1 MSLRP
6 NPLDT
11 LLTALAGWL
20 PMLGGMTL
28 LAMVLI
34 TPEWMGWR
42 ELVWQRDVLN
52 LQAERLETQR
62 ASYAQFHDALAA
74 DDPVLLERLAFTQL
88 RYKPAGKRLMED
100 LWAVADPGAGP
111 GSGTTAPAPR
121 IAGDGGQAYGSSE
134 VIESW
139 LTSPQ
144 PVVGRDI
151 QPLREINS
159 RLTRLTRGPARYVL
173 LAVAIL
179 CLSAGLLPNDAQSD
193 KDEVSSVGLGGP
205 VPGNPGGNP
214 GGKSGSK
221 SGPGLRSDAKLS
233 FIRAYRRGA

>member
-1 MSLRP
+1 MPLRP

-88 RYKPAGKRLMED
+88 RYKPAGKRLRED
-100 LWAVADPGAGP
+100 LWAVAGP
-111 GSGTTAPAPR
+111 GEVVATAPTAV
-121 IAGDGGQAYGSSE
+121 GDGGQVYGSSE

-151 QPLREINS
+151 QPLRVINS

-179 CLSAGLLPNDAQSD
+179 CLAAGVLPNDPQSD
-193 KDEVSSVGLGGP
+193 KDESTSAGYGGP
-205 VPGNPGGNP
+205 TPGKPGP
-214 GGKSGSK
+214 AVR
-221 SGPGLRSDAKLS
+221 PDARLS

>member
-1 MSLRP
+1 MPLRP

-62 ASYAQFHDALAA
+62 TSYAQFHDALVA

-88 RYKPAGKRLMED
+88 RYKPAGKRLMND
-100 LWAVADPGAGP
+100 LWAVAGPGDAARPGAMPP
-111 GSGTTAPAPR
+111 GSTALPPMA
-121 IAGDGGQAYGSSE
+121 AGDGGQAYGSSE

-151 QPLREINS
+151 QPLRVINS
-159 RLTRLTRGPARYVL
+159 RLTRLTSGASRYVL

-179 CLSAGLLPNDAQSD
+179 CLVAGLLPNDPEGD
-193 KDEVSSVGLGGP
+193 KDEALSIGVGGP
-205 VPGNPGGNP
+205 TPPGKPGP
-214 GGKSGSK
+214 T
-221 SGPGLRSDAKLS
+221 LRSDAKLS

>member
-1 MSLRP
+1 MPLRP

-52 LQAERLETQR
+52 LQSERLETQR
-62 ASYAQFHDALAA
+62 ASYAQFNDALAA

-88 RYKPAGKRLMED
+88 RYKPAGKRLMND
-100 LWAVADPGAGP
+100 LWAVAGP
-111 GSGTTAPAPR
+111 GDAAASGATAPTLA
-121 IAGDGGQAYGSSE
+121 AGGDSGQFYGSSE

-151 QPLREINS
+151 QPLRVINS
-159 RLTRLTRGPARYVL
+159 RLTRLTQGPARYVL

-179 CLSAGLLPNDAQSD
+179 CLVAGLLPNDPESD
-193 KDEVSSVGLGGP
+193 KDDAPSAGVGGAT
-205 VPGNPGGNP
+205 PGKTGQP
-214 GGKSGSK
+214 
-221 SGPGLRSDAKLS
+221 LKLS
-233 FIRAYRRGA
+233 LTRAYRRGA

>member
-1 MSLRP
+1 MPPRP

-62 ASYAQFHDALAA
+62 SSYAQFHDALVA

-88 RYKPAGKRLMED
+88 RYKPAGKRLMEGP
-100 LWAVADPGAGP
+100 WAVAGSGAGA
-111 GSGTTAPAPR
+111 GAHAPPAMSV
-121 IAGDGGQAYGSSE
+121 GGAQQTDGSSE

-144 PVVGRDI
+144 PVIGRDI
-151 QPLREINS
+151 QPLRGVNS
-159 RLTRLTRGPARYVL
+159 RLTRLTSGPARYVL
-173 LAVAIL
+173 LAVAVL
-179 CLSAGLLPNDAQSD
+179 CLVAGLLPNDPEGE
-193 KDEVSSVGLGGP
+193 KDEVASVGLGGP
-205 VPGNPGGNP
+205 IPGKP
-214 GGKSGSK
+214 
-221 SGPGLRSDAKLS
+221 GPGLRADAKLS

>member
-1 MSLRP
+1 MPLRP

-42 ELVWQRDVLN
+42 ELIWQRDVLN
-52 LQAERLETQR
+52 LQSERLETQR
-62 ASYAQFHDALAA
+62 ASYAQFNDALAA

-88 RYKPAGKRLMED
+88 RYKPAGKRLMND
-100 LWAVADPGAGP
+100 LWAVAGP
-111 GSGTTAPAPR
+111 GDAATSGASSPALA
-121 IAGDGGQAYGSSE
+121 AGGDSGQLYGSSE

-151 QPLREINS
+151 QPLRVINS
-159 RLTRLTRGPARYVL
+159 RLTRLTQGPARYVL

-179 CLSAGLLPNDAQSD
+179 CLVAGLLPNDPESD
-193 KDEVSSVGLGGP
+193 KDDTPSVGIGGAT
-205 VPGNPGGNP
+205 PGKTGQP
-214 GGKSGSK
+214 
-221 SGPGLRSDAKLS
+221 LKLALT
-233 FIRAYRRGA
+233 RAYRRGA